1 MIGFGSF
8 LKDYLEYYKISQSDF
23 ADRLNIT
30 QKHMNEIING
40 KTKIS
45 PELMVAISIL
55 TDIDVQFIFR
65 VEKDKEI
72 YEELMN
78 KYKSEKEVQKLL
90 TSYHLNDMVKR
101 NWFKLKLSSSPIYN
115 YIDLMDYSGIS
126 NLNNMD
132 NYLAK
137 RYSFKKADNNISRDN
152 KIKMFFWVRHCELLT
167 KGIEIGDYD
176 SSRLND
182 LIDELKIER
191 MKKFNKDRL
200 IKLFHKYGII
210 LCIEDALPGTK
221 VRGCARVM
229 ISTPCIYMTTYKKE
243 KSSFYYTL
251 YHELMHVKT
260 DYNKLKSKV
269 MVENDYGEVEID
281 KKALDLMIDSKVY
294 EGILNDYENRDKIA
308 FDNYIPLCFLYS
320 RLAYDK
326 KISYRSEEYLSHKE
340 TIE

>member
-1 MIGFGSF
+1 MPGFGSM
-8 LKDYLEYYKISQSDF
+8 LKDYLEFYKISQSDF
-23 ADRLNIT
+23 ADRLGIT

-45 PELMVAISIL
+45 PELMVCISLL
-55 TDIDVQFIFR
+55 TDIDVQFILR
-65 VEKDKEI
+65 VERDKEI
-72 YEELMN
+72 YEELMV
-78 KYKSEKEVQKLL
+78 KYKNEKEVQKIL

-115 YIDLMDYSGIS
+115 YIDLLDYSGIS

-132 NYLAK
+132 SYLEK
-137 RYSFKKADNNISRDN
+137 RYAFKKASGEISRDN

-167 KGIEIGDYD
+167 KGIEVCDYD
-176 SSRLND
+176 SAKLND
-182 LIDELKIER
+182 LISELKIER
-191 MKKFNKDRL
+191 MKKFDKERL
-200 IKLFHKYGII
+200 VRLFNRYGII

-229 ISTPCIYMTTYKKE
+229 INTPCIYMTTYKKE

-260 DYNKLKSKV
+260 DYNKLKKKV
-269 MVENDYGEVEID
+269 MVENDYVEREVD
-281 KKALDLMIDSKVY
+281 TRALDLMIEPKIY
-294 EGILNDYENRDKIA
+294 ESILNNYSDRERIA
-308 FDNYIPLCFLYS
+308 LDNNIPLCFLYS

-326 KISYRSEEYLSHKE
+326 KISYRSSEYQKYKE
-340 TIE
+340 VIE